1 MRYFVNL
8 ILLFFCLPL
17 FCQVQDT
24 CIITY
29 DIGKTEL
36 TDAHKEVIDTF
47 LHAYSE
53 IDSLQF
59 SVTGSADYLGNIS
72 FNQIISDRRVEG
84 VIGYIQSFR
93 AGSLFN
99 TESKGEVNS
108 HLEKTLGLTGQVQD
122 RRP

>member
-8 ILLFFCLPL
+8 ILLFFYLPL

-36 TDAHKEVIDTF
+36 TDAHKAVIDTF

-72 FNQIISDRRVEG
+72 FNQITYAHHE
-84 VIGYIQSFR
+84 FR
-93 AGSLFN
+93 L
-99 TESKGEVNS
+99 
-108 HLEKTLGLTGQVQD
+108 HQVD
-122 RRP
+122 LV